1 MNVTRTQFRVLLG
14 LSWVLLV
21 LAVSAYFIAKKSLPA
36 ELLRWL
42 NDYNSSPQTRISEYR
57 LLIDLLYLA
66 INIVVAAGLFYFKRW
81 AKALYIPIIVFG
93 LALLLNERI
102 SIEPEWSRAVSVL
115 ANISNGVILALIYCS
130 PVSRMFESKCD
141 VQQAL
146 AAGSQ

>member
-115 ANISNGVILALIYCS
+115 ANISNGVILALIYWCNIG
-130 PVSRMFESKCD
+130 PHLLFASKSH
-141 VQQAL
+141 V
-146 AAGSQ
+146 